1 MPQFPEQASTNWIL
15 STFVYTVGAVAVL
28 LVVVGLVFIDVG
40 LVRRRNVLDTA
51 LQKIGAAMVGG
62 LGTLLVGYPIWQWQF
77 DQAFGVPDPFLQAM
91 RDWWLGGAFTT
102 TASRHIDPSAL
113 PEADVLQIFLVFFVT
128 FTMATVALIHT
139 GVVERIK
146 AVPLYVMS
154 FVVGAVLSPLVGYL
168 CWGSLSP
175 LTLRGT
181 HDFDGVFPLYVT
193 AGTFVLVLAWR
204 VGPRLGAFG
213 GVHRTGARPAAQ
225 NLSFVG
231 IGTLLI
237 LLALPFVTL
246 GSGYIVPDV
255 GFFGISFTESG
266 MGVVIINLVAAIL
279 GGAVVGLLLA
289 HRRHEPTW
297 AFLGPISGVVI
308 TGTLL
313 DIGNAWQCLLIGALG
328 PLVGLGTASLLRRI
342 RIDDPKV
349 VPLALGPGAVGAVL
363 TGFLEWGTRTGGY
376 IGLEGPYAVGVAH
389 ITPWWQLA
397 GVGATMLVAGVPAF
411 LMCLVFERFGGLRAD
426 AAEEV
431 VGLDRARWG
440 VENSSDDL
448 DAAAAPTA
456 APAGAEPALPA
467 AGPLSAG
474 HGESATITSV

>member
-1 MPQFPEQASTNWIL
+1 MPQFPEQASTEWIL
-15 STFVYTVGAVAVL
+15 STFIYTVGAIAVL

-77 DQAFGVPDPFLQAM
+77 NQAFGVPDPFLQAM

-181 HDFDGVFPLYVT
+181 HDFDGVFPLYIT

-213 GVHRTGARPAAQ
+213 AAHRTGARPAAQ

-231 IGTLLI
+231 IGMLLI
-237 LLALPFVTL
+237 LLALPFITL

-266 MGVVIINLVAAIL
+266 MGLVIVNLVAAIL

-313 DIGNAWQCLLIGALG
+313 DIGTAWQCLLIGALG
-328 PLVGLGTASLLRRI
+328 PLVGLGTAALLRRL

-349 VPLALGPGAVGAVL
+349 VPLALGPGVVGAVL

-376 IGLEGPYAVGVAH
+376 IGLEGPYAVGVAQ

-397 GVGATMLVAGVPAF
+397 GVAATMLVAGVPAL
-411 LMCLVFERFGGLRAD
+411 LMCLLFERFGGLRAD
-426 AAEEV
+426 AAAEV
-431 VGLDRARWG
+431 AGLDRTRWG

-448 DAAAAPTA
+448 DASAA
-456 APAGAEPALPA
+456 PALPA
-467 AGPLSAG
+467 VGASPVEQE
-474 HGESATITSV
+474 ESAAVTSA